1 MLFALITAG
10 AEPAD
15 ETNKGAIFGS
25 AFRQFVDSNVF
36 GGLLLRAAAARLIGS
51 NSALNLAYHDL
62 LETSLAVG
70 ISGLRA
76 IADRPRGDHDGLRA
90 RQPER

>member
-15 ETNKGAIFGS
+15 KITKGAIFGS

-36 GGLLLRAAAARLIGS
+36 GGLLLRAAAPLIWSTSAR
-51 NSALNLAYHDL
+51 NLAYHDL
-62 LETSLAVG
+62 FETSLAVG
-70 ISGLRA
+70 ISGLSA
-76 IADRPRGDHDGLRA
+76 IAERLRGDQRRPEG
-90 RQPER
+90 RQLER